1 MAKEDEILKSFMAH
15 PLLKEEYGLT
25 ESDLPQTIE
34 AGMKSNIPIVLAITN
49 IVKTIQRKQAN
60 SDNDLQRQIFE
71 ILNKKSV

>member
-25 ESDLPQTIE
+25 ENDLPQTIE